1 MNRILTAL
9 LVVAFAAFLLVG
21 CDNDTSNEI
30 NEPGDGDGGGTVT
43 EMTCLGC
50 HSSEE
55 LLVASLG
62 EESGSKVAVPNKDDG

>member
-9 LVVAFAAFLLVG
+9 LVFALAAILMAG

-30 NEPGDGDGGGTVT
+30 AQPGGGGGDPVT

-55 LLVASLG
+55 LLIASLG
-62 EESGSKVAVPNKDDG
+62 EESGSKVAVPNKADG